1 MSNVSINES
10 INPIHHNAPQ
20 SLPEGHY
27 GVSISVSAIVRVCV
41 SVNSK
46 SIISLAIL
54 QGQPQHSATMTIPGS
69 PMASGSVFTLFVSIA
84 GQVRSLF
91 NVGQVISSSFRAVV

>member
-1 MSNVSINES
+1 MSSVNLSL
-10 INPIHHNAPQ
+10 NPIHHNAPQ

-27 GVSISVSAIVRVCV
+27 DVSISVSAIVRVCV
-41 SVNSK
+41 SVSIK

-54 QGQPQHSATMTIPGS
+54 QDQPQPPAPMPIPGS

-84 GQVRSLF
+84 VQIRSLL
-91 NVGQVISSSFRAVV
+91 NVSQVISSSFRAVV